1 MVLDDVS
8 YVSVVAYVIEEMM
21 ITLPLSNVE
30 VVVAF
35 RLHASCL
42 RHLDV

>member
-8 YVSVVAYVIEEMM
+8 YVSVVAYVIAM
-21 ITLPLSNVE
+21 ITLPLSNVG

>member
-1 MVLDDVS
+1 MVLDGVS
-8 YVSVVAYVIEEMM
+8 CVSVVAYVIEDDN
-21 ITLPLSNVE
+21 ITVGDVG